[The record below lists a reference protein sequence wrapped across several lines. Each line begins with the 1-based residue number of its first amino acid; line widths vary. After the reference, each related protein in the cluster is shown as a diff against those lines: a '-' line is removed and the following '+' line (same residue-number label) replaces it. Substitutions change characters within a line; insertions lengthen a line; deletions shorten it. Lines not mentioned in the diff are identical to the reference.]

1 MSATKASTLTKA
13 DSDAL
18 TDHLW
23 RPMTQHQGL
32 RGAAP
37 NKMVSAKGC
46 FITDQNGNR
55 FLDAIAGLW
64 CVNVGYGRTEIADVA
79 RQQMIDLN
87 YLAPIMSSEP
97 VIELAEKL
105 QQLLGFQS
113 HIYFSASG
121 SEANETAF
129 KIARQYHL
137 QSGKAGERR
146 FKIISRY
153 RAYHGN
159 TMGAMA
165 ATGQAERKIGYEPG
179 PPGFVHVMPPYPY
192 RAHPKLTAEEH
203 GEECAHLL
211 EETIIHEGAETVAA
225 FIMEPLISGGGV
237 IVPPDNYIPRVREI
251 CDRYGVLLIFDEV
264 VSGFGRLG
272 KMFGYEHWKTE
283 ADIFTFAKGL
293 ASGYIPIAATA
304 VKEHIFEKFYG
315 DPSDMQHFRQINTY
329 GGHPVASAVA
339 LKAIQIVEDER
350 LDENASKVGAYM
362 MDQLQQ
368 SLGDHPLVGEIRG
381 KGMIMGIE
389 LVEDRET
396 KVPLGDDK
404 IMPVIG
410 DCVRNGVILGR
421 NSNTIPGRC
430 NVILIAPP
438 IILSEKEADQIV
450 ETVTAAM
457 RRAID

>member
-1 MSATKASTLTKA
+1 MTKPTVQ
-13 DSDAL
+13 AL
-18 TDHLW
+18 PDHLW
-23 RPMTQHQGL
+23 RPMTQHQVL
-32 RGAAP
+32 RGATP

-46 FITDQNGNR
+46 FITDESGNR

-79 RQQMIDLN
+79 RQQMAELN
-87 YLAPIMSSEP
+87 YLAPIMSSGP
-97 VIELAEKL
+97 VVELAEKL
-105 QQLLGFQS
+105 QQMLGFES
-113 HIYFSASG
+113 HVYFSCSG

-137 QSGKAGERR
+137 QAGNGGERR

-165 ATGQAERKIGYEPG
+165 ATGQAERKMGYEPG
-179 PPGFVHVMPPYPY
+179 PAGFIHVMPPYPY

-203 GEECAHLL
+203 GAECAHQL

-237 IVPPDNYIPRVREI
+237 LVPPDNYIPLVREI
-251 CDRYGVLLIFDEV
+251 CDRHGVLLIFDEV

-272 KMFGYEHWKTE
+272 KMFGYEHWKKQ

-293 ASGYIPIAATA
+293 ASGYIPVAATV
-304 VKEHIFEKFYG
+304 VKEKIFEKFNG
-315 DPSDMQHFRQINTY
+315 EPSGMQHFRQINTF

-339 LKAIQIVEDER
+339 LKAIQIVEDES
-350 LDENASKVGAYM
+350 LPENANKVGGYM
-362 MDQLQQ
+362 LNHLQR
-368 SLGDHPLVGEIRG
+368 SLADHPYAGEIRG

-389 LVEDRET
+389 LVEDRGT
-396 KVPLGDDK
+396 KLPLADDI
-404 IMPVIG
+404 IMRIVG

-430 NVILIAPP
+430 NVLLIAPP
-438 IILSEKEADQIV
+438 LILTRGEADQIA

-457 RRAID
+457 QRALQK

>member
-1 MSATKASTLTKA
+1 MTKSTVQ
-13 DSDAL
+13 AL
-18 TDHLW
+18 PDHLW
-23 RPMTQHQGL
+23 RPMTQHQVL
-32 RGAAP
+32 RGANP

-46 FITDQNGNR
+46 FITDENGNR

-79 RQQMIDLN
+79 RQQMAELN
-87 YLAPIMSSEP
+87 YLAPIMSSGP
-97 VIELAEKL
+97 VVDLAEKL
-105 QQLLGFQS
+105 QQMLGFES
-113 HIYFSASG
+113 HVYFSCSG

-137 QSGKAGERR
+137 QAGNGGERR

-165 ATGQAERKIGYEPG
+165 ATGQAERKMGYEPG
-179 PPGFVHVMPPYPY
+179 PAGFIHVMPPYPY
-192 RAHPKLTAEEH
+192 RGHPKLTAEEH
-203 GEECAHLL
+203 GAECAHLL

-237 IVPPDNYIPRVREI
+237 LVPPDNYIPLVREI
-251 CDRYGVLLIFDEV
+251 CDRHGVLLIFDEV

-272 KMFGYEHWKTE
+272 TMFGYEHWKTQ

-293 ASGYIPIAATA
+293 ASGYIPVAATV
-304 VKEHIFEKFYG
+304 VKEKIFEKFNG
-315 DPSDMQHFRQINTY
+315 EPSGMQHFRQINTF

-339 LKAIQIVEDER
+339 LRAIQIVEDEH
-350 LDENASKVGAYM
+350 LPENANKVGTYM
-362 MDQLQQ
+362 RQQLQQ
-368 SLGDHPLVGEIRG
+368 SLADHPYAGEVRG

-389 LVEDRET
+389 LVGDRQT
-396 KVPLGDDK
+396 KAPLADDV
-404 IMPVIG
+404 IMRIVG

-430 NVILIAPP
+430 NVLLIAPP
-438 IILSEKEADQIV
+438 LILTSEEADQIV
-450 ETVTAAM
+450 ATVTAAM
-457 RRAID
+457 QRALQK

>member
-1 MSATKASTLTKA
+1 
-13 DSDAL
+13 
-18 TDHLW
+18 
-23 RPMTQHQGL
+23 MTQHQGL

>member
-1 MSATKASTLTKA
+1 MTHSASQPLP
-13 DSDAL
+13 
-18 TDHLW
+18 DHLW
-23 RPMTQHQGL
+23 RPMTQHQVL
-32 RGAAP
+32 RGAVP
-37 NKMVSAKGC
+37 NTMVSAKGC

-79 RQQMIDLN
+79 RQQMAELN
-87 YLAPIMSSEP
+87 YLAPIMSSGP
-97 VIELAEKL
+97 VIDLAEKL
-105 QQLLGFQS
+105 QQLLGFES
-113 HIYFSASG
+113 HVYFSASG

-137 QSGKAGERR
+137 QAGNGGERR
-146 FKIISRY
+146 LKIISRY

-165 ATGQAERKIGYEPG
+165 ATGQAERKMGYEPG
-179 PPGFVHVMPPYPY
+179 PAGFIHVMPPYPY
-192 RAHPKLTAEEH
+192 RGHPKLTAEEH

-237 IVPPDNYIPRVREI
+237 LVPPDNYIPRVREI
-251 CDRYGVLLIFDEV
+251 CDRHGVLLIFDEV

-293 ASGYIPIAATA
+293 ASGYIPVAATA
-304 VKEHIFEKFYG
+304 VKERIFEKFYG
-315 DPSDMQHFRQINTY
+315 DPAEMQHFRQINTY

-339 LKAIQIVEDER
+339 LKAIQIVEDEK
-350 LDENASKVGAYM
+350 LADNASKVGGYM
-362 MDQLQQ
+362 LRQLQEA
-368 SLGDHPLVGEIRG
+368 LADHPYAGEIRG

-396 KVPLGDDK
+396 KVPLADGQVMG
-404 IMPVIG
+404 IVG

-430 NVILIAPP
+430 NVLLVAPP
-438 IILSEKEADQIV
+438 LILTEQEADQIV

-457 RRAID
+457 GRALQK

>member
-137 QSGKAGERR
+137 QSGKSGERR

-272 KMFGYEHWKTE
+272 KMFGYEHWNTE

-293 ASGYIPIAATA
+293 ASGYIPVAATA

-315 DPSDMQHFRQINTY
+315 DPADMQHFRQINTY

-350 LDENASKVGAYM
+350 LDENASKVGTYM

-368 SLGDHPLVGEIRG
+368 SLGDHPYVGEIRG

-396 KVPLGDDK
+396 KIPLGDDK

-430 NVILIAPP
+430 NVLLIAPP
-438 IILSEKEADQIV
+438 LVLSEKEADQIV